1 MYVAADQAFSKAAP
15 NWEAQAYPPDV
26 WRLFPREREIALI
39 VYEGGPMTAN
49 EVLARLSSALSNAAL
64 RSMLNRLVGKG
75 ILTRQLLGIGRVYV
89 YAPAVTASSARQS
102 ALEQFANDFHA
113 GSLTALADAIADML
127 ARERARDRRG
137 GRTAARYGSN

>member
-1 MYVAADQAFSKAAP
+1 MYVAAGHAFLKAAP

-49 EVLARLSSALSNAAL
+49 DVLPHLSSALKNAAL
-64 RSMLNRLVGKG
+64 RSMLNRLVRKG

-102 ALEQFANDFHA
+102 ALGQFAKDFHA
-113 GSLTALADAIADML
+113 GSLSALADAIADIL
-127 ARERARDRRG
+127 ARERAHDLRA
-137 GRTAARYGSN
+137 GRTASRYG